1 MFKLDPEL
9 GLRLVGL
16 VDEPSDVGGQR
27 GDLGQPLQKRGLLL
41 HTEGVKVLQ
50 MGAAKA
56 ENITRVL
63 LKQKIPL
70 VHIKKRNEVLY
81 KLWIYAGMMTN

>member
-1 MFKLDPEL
+1 MFKLNPEF

-63 LKQKIPL
+63 LKQEILL
-70 VHIKKRNEVLY
+70 VHIKKRNKVLY

>member
-1 MFKLDPEL
+1 MFKLNPEL

-50 MGAAKA
+50 MGAEMA